1 MSPQQIFVGGYDDA
15 IDSFVFDEAAGT
27 LIKTHTTF
35 ESKPGPSWQ
44 HIIPEHRLLLSG
56 CEGPIGGIGYLDS
69 YKFSE
74 DGALTKVDR
83 KECVQ
88 GCVSMDMGKN
98 GFLIT
103 ASYDASGVNTYYIK
117 ETGEI
122 VPLQTL
128 LFTLP
133 DGQAGHPDID
143 PVRQDAAHP
152 HESRIDPTGKFLLIP
167 DLGSDYIRIFEI
179 TYGEKGEDSRIK
191 EVEPLVCDTR
201 AGPRHC
207 YFDRTGK
214 FMYLV
219 EELASM
225 VRVYQIEYTGP
236 RGIDFKPIQRISSL
250 GVGKGPADT
259 RVQRLKAAEVAIS
272 PDDKH
277 LYISNRYDRSM
288 PDGTD
293 SIAHF
298 LINTDDGTL
307 TFVELTSAGGINPR
321 HIRLSPDGSW
331 ICIATQDTNRVA
343 MFKRD
348 LEAGTILEEVIAEGQ
363 SGQPVCITW

>member
-1 MSPQQIFVGGYDDA
+1 MSPQQIFIGGYDHA
-15 IDSFVFDEAAGT
+15 IDSFIFDEAAGT
-27 LIKTHTTF
+27 LTKTHTTF
-35 ESKPGPSWQ
+35 ESSPGPSWQ
-44 HIIPEHRLLLSG
+44 HIVPEHRLLFSG
-56 CEGPIGGIGYLDS
+56 CEGPEGGIGYLDS
-69 YKFSE
+69 YKIGE
-74 DGALTKVDR
+74 DGGLTKVDR
-83 KECVQ
+83 KECIQ
-88 GCVSMDMGKN
+88 GCVSIDMGKN
-98 GFLIT
+98 GFLVT
-103 ASYDASGVNTYYIK
+103 ASYDASGVNTYYTK

-122 VPLQTL
+122 IPLQTL
-128 LFTLP
+128 LFNLP
-133 DGQAGHPDID
+133 DGQPGHPDID

-152 HESRIDPTGKFLLIP
+152 HEARIDPTGKFLLIP
-167 DLGSDYIRIFEI
+167 DLGSDYLRIFTI
-179 TYGEKGEDSRIK
+179 TYGEKGEDTRIE
-191 EVEPLVCDTR
+191 EVEPLKNVIR

-225 VRVYQIEYTGP
+225 VRVYQVEYTGP
-236 RGIDFKPIQRISSL
+236 RGIEFTPIQRISTL
-250 GVGKGPADT
+250 GLGLGPADT
-259 RVQRLKAAEVAIS
+259 RVQKLKAAEVAIS

-277 LYISNRYDRSM
+277 LYVSNRYDRSM

-331 ICIATQDTNRVA
+331 MCIATQDTNRVA

-348 LEAGTILEEVIAEGQ
+348 QESGSILQEVIAEGQ

>member
-27 LIKTHTTF
+27 LIKTHSTL

-56 CEGPIGGIGYLDS
+56 CEGPLGEIGYLDS
-69 YKFSE
+69 YRFSE

-88 GCVSMDMGKN
+88 G
-98 GFLIT
+98 
-103 ASYDASGVNTYYIK
+103 DASGVNTYYIK

-167 DLGSDYIRIFEI
+167 DLGSDYLRIFEI

-225 VRVYQIEYTGP
+225 VRVYQVEYTGP

-250 GVGKGPADT
+250 GIGKGPADT

-348 LEAGTILEEVIAEGQ
+348 LETGTILEEVVAEGQ